1 MFTPVEIRGYLE
13 ALYLGSWLQM
23 GRNFSS
29 VKQKMDGGDMS
40 NHNAGT
46 WKHLEIIMEDYGVS
60 YPPISEGFYPC
71 RDAFDS
77 RVVVETVTNLE
88 A

>member
-1 MFTPVEIRGYLE
+1 
-13 ALYLGSWLQM
+13 
-23 GRNFSS
+23 
-29 VKQKMDGGDMS
+29 MS

-88 A
+88 AWQRTATIKDIGAHSGLYV